1 MATSFALSL
10 EARQACVHAGT
21 GPFCVQVLCAYPA
34 MTVLEI
40 RVEEAGVPRG
50 SEKGMLLTTGFPKGA
65 RINSFELAGQVCSD
79 WHIWSAAQLLACNLW
94 LGFSPALAPL
104 HPLPQPLYG
113 KAIGWLN

>member
-40 RVEEAGVPRG
+40 RVEEAGVPPGIREG
-50 SEKGMLLTTGFPKGA
+50 DV
-65 RINSFELAGQVCSD
+65 INY
-79 WHIWSAAQLLACNLW
+79 
-94 LGFSPALAPL
+94 GFS
-104 HPLPQPLYG
+104 
-113 KAIGWLN
+113 